1 MLIEKTC
8 SVRWM
13 SINALIVVNL
23 FRLKRHVSS
32 IAKKK
37 SIEISSGCRR
47 GDKCYFLHER
57 SSNLNDSKQLDIDND
72 WKAEDNDQSM
82 DIDHELAD
90 KLSRV
95 KLSVPK
101 YLSFGRRRRR

>member
-1 MLIEKTC
+1 MDVDKCFDC
-8 SVRWM
+8 SQ
-13 SINALIVVNL
+13 SISS
-23 FRLKRHVSS
+23 KRHVSS

-72 WKAEDNDQSM
+72 KDQSM